1 MLIAVLKREW
11 LTAQRRPSEAMSAL
25 LFFILVGSLFP
36 LAVGPDAAL
45 LRTIAPGVI
54 WVAALLAVLISL
66 HRLFE
71 HDLADGSLEQWLLAP
86 SGLVWLV
93 AAKIAAHWCITC
105 VPLILVAPLM
115 AMQYGLDGGGA
126 VGTLIAALLM
136 GSAVLTLVGALGAA
150 LTLGLRSHVLLALIM
165 VPLCVPPLVFGCAA
179 VAASQ
184 QGLPAAPQ
192 LSLLGA
198 CLSLAVFLG
207 PWATAAALRLAME

>member
-1 MLIAVLKREW
+1 MLIPVLKRE
-11 LTAQRRPSEAMSAL
+11 LLAAQRRPSEAMSAL

-45 LRTIAPGVI
+45 LRAIAPGVI

-66 HRLFE
+66 NRLFE
-71 HDLADGSLEQWLLAP
+71 PDLADGSLEQWLLAP
-86 SGLVWLV
+86 AGLTGLV
-93 AAKIAAHWCITC
+93 AAKTLAHWCVAC

-115 AMQYGLDGGGA
+115 ALQYGLDAGA
-126 VGTLIAALLM
+126 VGTLVAALVL
-136 GSAVLTLVGALGAA
+136 GTAVLTLVGALGAA

-165 VPLCVPPLVFGCAA
+165 VPMSVPPLVFGCAA

-184 QGLPAAPQ
+184 QGLSAAPQ

-207 PWATAAALRLAME
+207 PWATAAALRLAVE

>member
-1 MLIAVLKREW
+1 MLIPVLKRE
-11 LTAQRRPSEAMSAL
+11 LLAAQRRPSEAMSAL

-45 LRTIAPGVI
+45 LRAIAPGVI

-66 HRLFE
+66 NRLFE
-71 HDLADGSLEQWLLAP
+71 PDLADGSLEQWLLAP
-86 SGLVWLV
+86 AGLTGLV
-93 AAKIAAHWCITC
+93 AAKTLAHWCVAC
-105 VPLILVAPLM
+105 VPLILVAPL
-115 AMQYGLDGGGA
+115 
-126 VGTLIAALLM
+126 
-136 GSAVLTLVGALGAA
+136 LTLVGALGAA

-165 VPLCVPPLVFGCAA
+165 VPMSVPPLVFGCAA

-184 QGLPAAPQ
+184 QGLSAAPQ

-207 PWATAAALRLAME
+207 PWATAAALRLAVE

>member
-1 MLIAVLKREW
+1 MLIPVLKRE
-11 LTAQRRPSEAMSAL
+11 LLAAQRRPSEAMSAL

-36 LAVGPDAAL
+36 LAVGPDVAL
-45 LRTIAPGVI
+45 LRAIAPGVI

-66 HRLFE
+66 NRLFE
-71 HDLADGSLEQWLLAP
+71 PDLADGSLEQWLLAP
-86 SGLVWLV
+86 AGLTGLV
-93 AAKIAAHWCITC
+93 AAKTLAHWCVAC

-115 AMQYGLDGGGA
+115 ALQYGLDAGA
-126 VGTLIAALLM
+126 VGTLIAALVL
-136 GSAVLTLVGALGAA
+136 GTAVLTLVGALGAA

-165 VPLCVPPLVFGCAA
+165 VPMSVPPLVFGCAA

-184 QGLPAAPQ
+184 QGLSAAPQ
-192 LSLLGA
+192 ISLLGA